1 MADRIAVP
9 TEVAGLHL
17 LARVDYEDAFAT
29 ETHADRPPEQWV
41 RQAFDRAPPGLATF
55 ARSAQR
61 VLGLHL
67 DAVDAAHP
75 LGWTILRSDDEMFV
89 LGAQGSSAQGRI
101 VATTTPGWFV
111 LTTQLFLADRR
122 ARYLWTAI
130 APAHRTVAS
139 FLIERTVNRRRASAR
154 LNG

>member
-9 TEVAGLHL
+9 AEVADLHL

-29 ETHADRPPEQWV
+29 ETDAADRPPEQWV
-41 RQAFDRAPPGLATF
+41 REAFDRAPPGLATF
-55 ARSAQR
+55 ARSAQS

-67 DAVDAAHP
+67 DAVDTAHP

-101 VATTTPGWFV
+101 VAMSTPGWFV
-111 LTTQLFLADRR
+111 LATQLF
-122 ARYLWTAI
+122 
-130 APAHRTVAS
+130 
-139 FLIERTVNRRRASAR
+139 
-154 LNG
+154 